1 MDEVTALL
9 RVTGVRRVFGGF
21 VAVDDV
27 SFDVSAGEM
36 LGIAGP
42 NGAGKSTLF
51 NLLTGVPYGP
61 SAGSVHF
68 RGRRIDR
75 MSPARISRLGLRR
88 TFQAEAA
95 FDSLTVAQ
103 NAEVC
108 AAYLGGGRREAA
120 RVLELVG
127 LRDLR
132 AERAADLPLLAK
144 KKLMIAGALV
154 GAPAMLLL
162 DEPAGGLNLDDQAQ
176 LVALLRRLNAGGL
189 TLIVIEHVL
198 SLLREIAGRMLLL
211 TAGSVLVEGPP
222 EDVLSDPRVHEAY
235 LGERRTA

>member
-1 MDEVTALL
+1 MTEIL
-9 RVTGVRRVFGGF
+9 RVAGARRLFGGF

-27 SFDVSAGEM
+27 SFTVSAGEM

-68 RGRRIDR
+68 LGRRIDR

-103 NAEVC
+103 NVEVC
-108 AAYLGGGRREAA
+108 ASYLGRRRDAA

-127 LRDLR
+127 LQSLR

-154 GAPAMLLL
+154 GTPRMLLL
-162 DEPAGGLNLDDQAQ
+162 DEPAGGLDLDDQAQ
-176 LVALLRRLNAGGL
+176 LVALLRRLNDEGL

-235 LGERRTA
+235 LGERRAE